1 MKQMVRFLVKR
12 ILMLIPIM
20 LGVIIIIFCIRAVT
34 PGNPVDSLLSET
46 ATDEQRAALEA
57 ELNLDKPLP
66 VQFLYYVKGVVT
78 GDFGTSYTT
87 HEPVLKEILERFPT
101 SIKVCFG
108 AVFIGLV
115 LGVPL
120 GIISAL
126 KQYSWLDS
134 IVLVLSMIA
143 NATPGF
149 CLAFVLIT
157 IFSLNLGWLPAVGL
171 QSWKG
176 YILPMATIGLASLA
190 NYTRITRSSMLEV
203 IRQDYIR
210 TARAKGQNEFNIT
223 WSHALRNAA
232 VPIVASAGQ
241 QVGHQL
247 GGALIVETVFGL
259 PGLGKYIGDAVGLR
273 NWPALQGGVLFL
285 ALVFTLVNLATD
297 IGFTLVNPRLKSSI
311 MNSKETKLEKWLAGK
326 KANQQK
332 ILLSKREGG

>member
-1 MKQMVRFLVKR
+1 MKQITRFLIKR

-20 LGVIIIIFCIRAVT
+20 LGVMIIIFGIRAIT
-34 PGNPVDSLLSET
+34 PGDPLDSLLSET
-46 ATDEQRAALEA
+46 ATQEQRAQLASQ
-57 ELNLDKPLP
+57 LNLDKSLP
-66 VQFLYYVKGVVT
+66 VQFVYYVKGVVT

-87 HEPVLKEILERFPT
+87 HQPVLTEILSRFPT

-108 AVFIGLV
+108 AVFIGLL

-134 IVLVLSMIA
+134 AVLVLSMIA
-143 NATPGF
+143 HATPGF
-149 CLAFVLIT
+149 CLAFLLISL
-157 IFSLNLGWLPAVGL
+157 FSIQLKWLPAVGL
-171 QSWKG
+171 NSWKG
-176 YILPMATIGLASLA
+176 YVLPMATIGLASLS

-210 TARAKGQNEFNIT
+210 TARAKGQDEFHIT
-223 WSHALRNAA
+223 LSHALRNAA
-232 VPIVASAGQ
+232 VPIVASVGQ
-241 QVGHQL
+241 QIGTQL

-259 PGLGKYIGDAVGLR
+259 PGLGKYIGDAVALR

-297 IGFTLVNPRLKSSI
+297 IAFTLVNPRLKSSI
-311 MNSKETKLEKWLAGK
+311 MNEKKTRFERWLEHRLAPSKA
-326 KANQQK
+326 
-332 ILLSKREGG
+332 

>member
-1 MKQMVRFLVKR
+1 MKQMIRFLFKR
-12 ILMLIPIM
+12 ILMLVPVM
-20 LGVIIIIFCIRAVT
+20 LGVIVIIFAIRAIT
-34 PGNPVDSLLSET
+34 PGDPLDSLLSDS
-46 ATDEQRAALEA
+46 ATEEQRAELAA
-57 ELNLDKPLP
+57 ELKLDKSLP

-87 HEPVLKEILERFPT
+87 HQPVLKEILSRFPT
-101 SIKVCFG
+101 SLKVCFG
-108 AVFIGLV
+108 AVLIGLV

-134 IVLVLSMIA
+134 IILVLSMIA
-143 NATPGF
+143 HATPGF

-157 IFSLNLGWLPAVGL
+157 VFSLKLRWLPAVGL
-171 QSWKG
+171 TSWKS

-210 TARAKGQNEFNIT
+210 TARAKGQTESKIT

-232 VPIVASAGQ
+232 VPIVASVGQ
-241 QVGHQL
+241 QFGNQL

-259 PGLGKYIGDAVGLR
+259 PGIGKYIGDAVSLR

-285 ALVFTLVNLATD
+285 ALVLSLINLATD
-297 IGFTLVNPRLKSSI
+297 VAFTLVNPRLKSSI
-311 MNSKETKLEKWLAGK
+311 MSTKKTKFEKWLESRKNK
-326 KANQQK
+326 KATAANA
-332 ILLSKREGG
+332 